1 MNLKNKRVLI
11 IVDQTIQLALVA
23 LCLVMSDFFYYHK
36 SLNMFYVDFSV
47 YVISPAILGV
57 KLGAMWRIYMYAK
70 MNVVDFWK
78 RYVSFRNLISF
89 WILGALIMLNGA
101 FGFSFFKN
109 INCILIMFSTGIGF
123 NIYSS
128 ILVPAIN
135 VYQLKRL
142 CRVYYCMS
150 QNNKKFVYQNFDIV
164 AKKISLN
171 IADAD
176 KDFLIKNELYILKS
190 LLSNNNLLVDIRKYY
205 YLPESMVI
213 HMGFML
219 INQLLYEHQLIV
231 DEDREIYAP
240 DANPSSMPE
249 LYKRRQN
256 LVQKIKEFKIRWDGI
271 EPQITPP

>member
-1 MNLKNKRVLI
+1 M
-11 IVDQTIQLALVA
+11 
-23 LCLVMSDFFYYHK
+23 
-36 SLNMFYVDFSV
+36 
-47 YVISPAILGV
+47 
-57 KLGAMWRIYMYAK
+57 
-70 MNVVDFWK
+70 
-78 RYVSFRNLISF
+78 
-89 WILGALIMLNGA
+89 
-101 FGFSFFKN
+101 
-109 INCILIMFSTGIGF
+109 
-123 NIYSS
+123 
-128 ILVPAIN
+128 
-135 VYQLKRL
+135 
-142 CRVYYCMS
+142 
-150 QNNKKFVYQNFDIV
+150 
-164 AKKISLN
+164 
-171 IADAD
+171 
-176 KDFLIKNELYILKS
+176 LIKNELYILKS